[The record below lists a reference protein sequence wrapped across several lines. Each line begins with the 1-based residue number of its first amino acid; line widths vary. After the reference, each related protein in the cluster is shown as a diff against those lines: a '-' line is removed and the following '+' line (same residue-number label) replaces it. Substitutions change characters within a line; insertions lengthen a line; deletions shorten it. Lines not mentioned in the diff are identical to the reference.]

1 MSEKHKSVGS
11 LLNRAASVARKGDI
25 TQARALYNSILERFP
40 KNERAKKALAALS
53 ASTSASPIIPTA
65 ATGATTGATG
75 APTFTLNPSASV
87 APSSF
92 IPTPQNSGGDLPK
105 FEKDKLVGMLEAENL
120 EDAIAYAK
128 ELYKSYPQAP
138 ILPRVISMTYE
149 LQKKKGDAAQWA
161 EELYRHED
169 GTLED
174 YMRMASNY
182 GDDENYPKALAA
194 LEKAYELEPENIDVL
209 RGFASCLC
217 VMYEFQRGI
226 EKYNEL
232 LKLEPENML
241 ALRELVKACRESE
254 VYKRAV
260 EAIEK
265 AHELEPDNIAIVIEL
280 GITYSTARLHKKA
293 VATYERVIDMMKA
306 TTEPVADD
314 DGYEIKIEGIYVS
327 LAQALRE
334 SDQFERGFEVVA
346 LALELDDN
354 MPEAYQC
361 RGALNAAVRNK
372 EAALK
377 DFEKAISIRGDIA
390 NMWHVYSMHKKF
402 KAGDEAIT
410 RMEDLLATCDVDE
423 RKDLDNR
430 ILWGFAL
437 GKAYA
442 DFGDVDNAFHHF
454 SQAAYLRKEK
464 LEYDFEE
471 EKKRFEVLKTVFS
484 PLHVG
489 DYLTPP
495 DTDYKK
501 KMIFIL
507 GMPRSGTS
515 LTEQILD
522 SHSLVHG
529 AGELNFMNEHTGEL
543 LYMFGLQPEV
553 RMQKVAFDSI
563 AKSYMESID
572 ELACDAP
579 YVTDKL
585 PHNFAR
591 LGFILGGFPEAK
603 IIHMNRDP
611 IAVCWS
617 NFQKFFPARGMAFSF
632 DFETLGKYYKL
643 YLDIMDFWKEK
654 YPGRI
659 YDLHYESLTSNQEV
673 ETRKLL
679 AHCGLEWEQQ
689 CLDFHLNRR
698 HVHTAS
704 QDQVRQKMYQG
715 SSEAWRA
722 YEKHLAPLI
731 EELKGVHPLYR

>member
-314 DGYEIKIEGIYVS
+314 DGYE
-327 LAQALRE
+327 
-334 SDQFERGFEVVA
+334 
-346 LALELDDN
+346 
-354 MPEAYQC
+354 
-361 RGALNAAVRNK
+361 
-372 EAALK
+372 
-377 DFEKAISIRGDIA
+377 
-390 NMWHVYSMHKKF
+390 
-402 KAGDEAIT
+402 
-410 RMEDLLATCDVDE
+410 
-423 RKDLDNR
+423 
-430 ILWGFAL
+430 
-437 GKAYA
+437 
-442 DFGDVDNAFHHF
+442 
-454 SQAAYLRKEK
+454 
-464 LEYDFEE
+464 
-471 EKKRFEVLKTVFS
+471 
-484 PLHVG
+484 
-489 DYLTPP
+489 
-495 DTDYKK
+495 
-501 KMIFIL
+501 
-507 GMPRSGTS
+507 
-515 LTEQILD
+515 
-522 SHSLVHG
+522 
-529 AGELNFMNEHTGEL
+529 
-543 LYMFGLQPEV
+543 
-553 RMQKVAFDSI
+553 
-563 AKSYMESID
+563 
-572 ELACDAP
+572 
-579 YVTDKL
+579 
-585 PHNFAR
+585 
-591 LGFILGGFPEAK
+591 
-603 IIHMNRDP
+603 
-611 IAVCWS
+611 
-617 NFQKFFPARGMAFSF
+617 
-632 DFETLGKYYKL
+632 
-643 YLDIMDFWKEK
+643 
-654 YPGRI
+654 
-659 YDLHYESLTSNQEV
+659 
-673 ETRKLL
+673 
-679 AHCGLEWEQQ
+679 
-689 CLDFHLNRR
+689 
-698 HVHTAS
+698 
-704 QDQVRQKMYQG
+704 
-715 SSEAWRA
+715 
-722 YEKHLAPLI
+722 
-731 EELKGVHPLYR
+731 